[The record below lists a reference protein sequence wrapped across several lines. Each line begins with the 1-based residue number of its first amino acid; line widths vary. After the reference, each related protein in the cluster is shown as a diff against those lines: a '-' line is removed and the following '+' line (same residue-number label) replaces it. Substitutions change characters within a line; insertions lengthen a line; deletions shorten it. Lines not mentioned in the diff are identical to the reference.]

1 MTTYKIHGPMRM
13 RYDEVLAYVRSYA
26 NGHGDE
32 VPYDN
37 NGVIHLM
44 LAAFDNLREHW
55 RDADLDQLRES
66 MTAEQRQDFVRIG
79 QLLDSPK
86 DTTHSS

>member
-1 MTTYKIHGPMRM
+1 MTTHEMPEPLPMR
-13 RYDEVLAYVRSYA
+13 YQEVLAYVRSYA
-26 NGHGDE
+26 NAHGE
-32 VPYDN
+32 NIPYDT

-55 RDADLDQLRES
+55 IDGDIDQLGDA

-79 QLLDSPK
+79 RLLEGYIS
-86 DTTHSS
+86 